1 MQRWLQATSV
11 GCASDLIQFDIG
23 FLKRLHIYYSCFCDS
38 TRFLLF
44 FLTKSDMNDTFQLK
58 FICFHIRP
66 FLGIMLNL
74 QLAYTN

>member
-38 TRFLLF
+38 TRL
-44 FLTKSDMNDTFQLK
+44 SDMNDTFQLK